1 MFRAVKVGVGI
12 VMVLVLVAAIVVVG
26 IPMVKEHYTWVA
38 VASVNLSAGTR
49 IEGEGQFAMARLK
62 LWPVATVPSGATHT
76 LEHIW
81 GKYLTVNKTRG
92 DIISPADV
100 ASVRPKPR
108 VPRRGHY
115 FLGFGVSWETAGN
128 LQIGDVVDVTI
139 SFLDRPTI
147 TLREDWVV
155 AKIDYE
161 NPGARAHGFV
171 EVSLEM
177 PRENAFALVPVIS
190 GGFLQVEMVKRD
202 LGRQRH
208 PN

>member
-1 MFRAVKVGVGI
+1 
-12 VMVLVLVAAIVVVG
+12 MVLVLVAAIVVVG

>member
-1 MFRAVKVGVGI
+1 LFRAVMVGVGI

-26 IPMVKEHYTWVA
+26 IPMIEAHYTWVA
-38 VASVNLSAGTR
+38 VASVYLSPGTR

-62 LWPVATVPSGATHT
+62 LWPIATVPSGATHT

-81 GKYLTVNKTRG
+81 GKYLTVNKARG

-108 VPRRGHY
+108 VPRRGHS
-115 FLGFGVSWETAGN
+115 FLEFGVSWETAGN
-128 LQIGDVVDVTI
+128 LQIGDVVDVTLR
-139 SFLDRPTI
+139 FFDRPNI

-171 EVSLEM
+171 SVFLEM
-177 PRENAFALVPVIS
+177 TRENMFALVPVLSRYI
-190 GGFLQVEMVKRD
+190 LPVDMVRRVPGK
-202 LGRQRH
+202 
-208 PN
+208 